1 MVCCCSRSGY
11 SHIDDV
17 ENEAPSQVNL
27 WCGHL
32 VACLKNDAV
41 VFSIAHVAFIA
52 LADAAAFMN
61 AYWSYNPEKD
71 PVEDKNVL
79 YPASFGVLGLCA
91 LLSVIAEG
99 IRVSHLTRKHRK
111 MPSPCLL
118 ASTSTAAA
126 AGAAY
131 WMREQ
136 ALEIVSKYERNQT
149 HIEPQR
155 AIQML
160 KTDPMPDWYIA
171 TGTILFITIAYHI
184 TLRIVI
190 YCKKKNSPYR
200 GLDSMES
207 GCETARINLHKC

>member
-1 MVCCCSRSGY
+1 MVCCCSRSSY
-11 SHIDDV
+11 SQIETS
-17 ENEAPSQVNL
+17 ENEAPSKVNL

-41 VFSIAHVAFIA
+41 VFLIAHVAFIA
-52 LADAAAFMN
+52 LSDGAAFMN
-61 AYWSYNPEKD
+61 SYWSYNPEKD

-99 IRVSHLTRKHRK
+99 IRVCHLTRKHRK

-136 ALEIVSKYERNQT
+136 ALEMVSKYEHNQT
-149 HIEPQR
+149 HVEPQR

-171 TGTILFITIAYHI
+171 TSTIFFITIAYHI
-184 TLRIVI
+184 ALRVVI
-190 YCKKKNSPYR
+190 YCKKKDGDNRAIYS
-200 GLDSMES
+200 L
-207 GCETARINLHKC
+207 N